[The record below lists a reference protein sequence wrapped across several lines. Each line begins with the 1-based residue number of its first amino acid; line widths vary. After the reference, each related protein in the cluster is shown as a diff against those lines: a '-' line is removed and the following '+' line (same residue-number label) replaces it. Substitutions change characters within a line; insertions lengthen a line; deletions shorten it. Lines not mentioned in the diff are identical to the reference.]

1 MATTQPSPRLNLSC
15 LHAYQTRAI
24 QHTTQRRQA
33 MLWLDMGLGK
43 TVVTLSAI
51 AEKLDRLQ
59 ISGALVLA
67 PLRVIQSVWRQE
79 AAKWEHTKGLRFSLV
94 SGTKDARTRAAL
106 LPADVYLCNYENLT
120 WLADCWTQYYLS
132 RGRYLPVNMVVFDE
146 ITKGKNATAKRHEAL
161 QRLTPFM
168 PHRVGLTGTP
178 ASNGYQDL
186 FGQYLAVDS
195 GERLGT
201 SKTAFMNQFF
211 RPENPMS
218 PFGKQ
223 KPTETAEDLIESL
236 VADITIQ
243 MKAEDYIELPEVLEN
258 ELDIELPPSLM
269 KKYKKLEDEMWV
281 ELDSGHQI
289 ESFNAAALTN
299 RGLQFAQG
307 AMYLNP
313 GAKQWESVHD
323 LKLDALESVVNEAN
337 GKPALIAIEYQHD
350 AERILK
356 KYPGMVWVKSSMSGQ
371 KFNQVLDQ
379 WEEGTLPGIIVHPAS
394 AGHGIDRL
402 KNGPVDDVVWF
413 GHTWSLDQ
421 YEQLIARLKRQGRTR
436 PIRLHHITARGTI
449 EVAQR
454 LALTAKARSQDK
466 LKEALNEYR
475 KAAA

>member
-1 MATTQPSPRLNLSC
+1 
-15 LHAYQTRAI
+15 
-24 QHTTQRRQA
+24 

-59 ISGALVLA
+59 INGALVLA

-79 AAKWEHTKGLRFSLV
+79 AGKWDHTQGLRFSLI
-94 SGTKDARTRAAL
+94 SGTRDARTRAAL

-120 WLADCWTQYYLS
+120 WLADCWTQYYLA
-132 RGRYLPVNMVVFDE
+132 RGKYLPVNMVVFDE
-146 ITKGKNATAKRHEAL
+146 VTKVKNSTAKRHEAL

-195 GERLGT
+195 GQRLGT
-201 SKTAFMNQFF
+201 SKTAYYQRFF
-211 RPENPMS
+211 KAANPMS

-223 KPTETAEDLIESL
+223 VPVPTAEETIEAL

-243 MKAEDYIELPEVLEN
+243 MAAEDYIDLPEVMEN
-258 ELDIELPPSLM
+258 ELYVDLPSGLA
-269 KKYKKLEDEMWV
+269 KKYKKLEDEMWI
-281 ELDSGHQI
+281 ELDSGHEI

-299 RGLQFAQG
+299 RCLQFSQG
-307 AMYLNP
+307 AMYLHP
-313 GAKQWESVHD
+313 GARQWEKVHD
-323 LKLDALESVVNEAN
+323 LKLEALDSVLNEAN
-337 GKPALIAIEYQHD
+337 GKPVLVAIEFQHD
-350 AERILK
+350 AERILDK
-356 KYPGMVWVKSSMSGQ
+356 HPGMVWVKSGMSGA
-371 KFNQVLDQ
+371 KFNATLDA
-379 WEEGTLPGIIVHPAS
+379 WEEGRLPGIIVHPAS

-421 YEQLIARLKRQGRTR
+421 YEQFIARVKRQGRTR
-436 PIRLHHITARGTI
+436 PIRMHHITTRGTI
-449 EVAQR
+449 EEAQR
-454 LALTAKARSQDK
+454 IALAHKARGQNK

-475 KAAA
+475 RAA

>member
-1 MATTQPSPRLNLSC
+1 
-15 LHAYQTRAI
+15 
-24 QHTTQRRQA
+24 

-43 TVVTLSAI
+43 TVVTLTAI

-59 ISGALVLA
+59 ISGALILA

-79 AAKWEHTKGLRFSLV
+79 AAKWEHTRDLRFSVVHGNRDL
-94 SGTKDARTRAAL
+94 RTRAAL
-106 LPADVYLCNYENLT
+106 LPADIYLCNYENLK
-120 WLADCWTQYYLS
+120 WLADCWTQYYLA
-132 RGRYLPVNMVVFDE
+132 RGKYLPVTMVVYDE
-146 ITKGKNATAKRHEAL
+146 ITKVKNATAKRHEEGL

-201 SKTAFMNQFF
+201 SKTAYMQRFF

-223 KPTETAEDLIESL
+223 KPFETAENLIEGL

-243 MKAEDYIELPEVLEN
+243 MKAEDYIDLPEVMEN
-258 ELDIELPPSLM
+258 ELEVDLPPKLRSQ
-269 KKYKKLEDEMWV
+269 YAKLEEEMWV
-281 ELDSGHQI
+281 QLDSGHEI
-289 ESFNAAALTN
+289 ESFNAASLTN
-299 RGLQFAQG
+299 RCLQFSQG

-313 GAKQWESVHD
+313 GAKQWEAVHD

-337 GKPALIAIEYQHD
+337 GKPVLVAIEFQHD
-350 AERILK
+350 AQRILK
-356 KYPGMVWVKSSMSGQ
+356 KYPGMVWVKSGMSGT
-371 KFNQVLDQ
+371 KFNATLDA
-379 WEEGTLPGIIVHPAS
+379 WERGDLPGIIVHPAS

-413 GHTWSLDQ
+413 GHTWSLDE
-421 YEQLIARLKRQGRTR
+421 YEQLIARVKRQGRTR
-436 PIRLHHITARGTI
+436 PIRMHHITCVGTI

-454 LALTAKARSQDK
+454 LALKAKARSQDK

-475 KAAA
+475 RSS